1 MDTSFNL
8 KHKLENTTPMTK
20 NVNINHQIMKIKT
33 RVNRPKLA
41 KETSSGS
48 IGLFSRTSPTTS
60 VNISFF

>member
-33 RVNRPKLA
+33 KVNRPKLA

-48 IGLFSRTSPTTS
+48 IGLF
-60 VNISFF
+60 